1 MQKFKVMKK
10 IKYNMIYY
18 IFKVMKKSSIYL
30 IYYIFAP
37 TMIYYIFTP
46 TLTIRLIQIQDLN
59 TMVIKTIQG

>member
-1 MQKFKVMKK
+1 
-10 IKYNMIYY
+10 MIYY

-37 TMIYYIFTP
+37 TIIYYIFTP

-59 TMVIKTIQG
+59 TMVIKIIKC